1 MNTDVRASPR
11 DGMLVETG
19 KVLAFLR
26 RDLLVAWSYR
36 VDFASDI
43 FGMAVQVFMFYFIG
57 LMVDP
62 SRLPAFGGNTTS
74 YLEFVALGI
83 ALSMF
88 VALALR
94 QVASA
99 LRDEQFQGTLEC
111 LLLTPSRAL
120 TIQLGAMAYEFVY
133 VPIRTIVFLTAIG
146 VGFGLDFHVSG
157 FLPAAVVLMAVI
169 PFVWGLGVAA
179 AAAVLAFRRG
189 EGAVAFLATILTVS
203 SGAYFPLDLLPGW
216 LQTAAEANPFAV
228 ALESMREAVLGG
240 TGWSDVGQS
249 MLLLVPM
256 AAASLLVGYLLYN
269 RALRR
274 ELRKGSLGD
283 Y

>member
-1 MNTDVRASPR
+1 VA
-11 DGMLVETG
+11 EAG

-43 FGMAVQVFMFYFIG
+43 LGMAVQVFMFYFIG

-62 SRLPAFGGNTTS
+62 GRLPSFGGNTTS

-83 ALSMF
+83 VLAMF
-88 VALALR
+88 VQLALR
-94 QVASA
+94 QVSVAI
-99 LRDEQFQGTLEC
+99 RDEQYQGTLES

-120 TIQLGAMAYEFVY
+120 TIQLGSMVYEFVY

-146 VGFGLDFHVSG
+146 IGFGLDFDPAG

-169 PFVWGLGVAA
+169 PFVWGLGVCA

-189 EGAVAFLATILTVS
+189 EGGAGFVATILTVA

-216 LQTAAEANPFAV
+216 LQDLAEANPFAV
-228 ALESMREAVLGG
+228 ALDAMREAVLGG
-240 TGWSDVGQS
+240 AGWSDVGDS

-256 AAASLLVGYLLYN
+256 AAASLTVGYVLYN